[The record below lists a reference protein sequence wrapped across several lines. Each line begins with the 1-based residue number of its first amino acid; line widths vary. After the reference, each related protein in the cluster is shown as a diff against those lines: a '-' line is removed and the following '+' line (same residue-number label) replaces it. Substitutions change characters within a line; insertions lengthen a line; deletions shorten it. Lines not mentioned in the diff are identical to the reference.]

1 MSREKKQ
8 NFPETTNYRQ
18 VAAKIENTINTSAP
32 VLNFE
37 YHNLTPPLV
46 TQLRFQAPSL
56 AHLKILDLTSA
67 ITKINEGEFVKFFGI
82 FKHYSSLE
90 TLSLKANIL
99 TTRILTVLVEFCQT
113 TKTLKKLNFRACTSN
128 NANLWISCLN
138 SVKLESLDIRKTNVG
153 DKIREYTNL
162 KHLSEFKISHCSE
175 LEPLLTKFKTELF
188 KLETLYLEHLG
199 LNNIKS
205 ISELIRQNV
214 NLKRLS
220 LLGNSLTEVDLNEL
234 FLFLREINSPLRC
247 LNLSYQCDTDV
258 CEIFIPYVSV
268 NQKCAL
274 VNLTDLIIYN
284 NGNGL
289 IINLPIHITSF
300 HCNPANVEINILAS
314 IMSYDYIDFGVTNIL
329 KLHQEL
335 KNTMLTLYMCLKY
348 RRDKFDI
355 AKCLLDQKILPYLY
369 KKSVLMYLNK

>member
-1 MSREKKQ
+1 M
-8 NFPETTNYRQ
+8 
-18 VAAKIENTINTSAP
+18 
-32 VLNFE
+32 
-37 YHNLTPPLV
+37 
-46 TQLRFQAPSL
+46 
-56 AHLKILDLTSA
+56 
-67 ITKINEGEFVKFFGI
+67 
-82 FKHYSSLE
+82 
-90 TLSLKANIL
+90 
-99 TTRILTVLVEFCQT
+99 
-113 TKTLKKLNFRACTSN
+113 
-128 NANLWISCLN
+128 
-138 SVKLESLDIRKTNVG
+138 G